1 MVSFIAHVAAALS
14 DTVNED
20 LSAMLYRQDASESDD
35 CEPTRTRETDFVPAE
50 AKSTPML
57 FISALTS
64 SIFTPTQR
72 GSCCH
77 ASLKVLPFSDEE
89 LAFPFGHQV
98 QFA

>member
-1 MVSFIAHVAAALS
+1 MVSFIPHVAMSLS

-20 LSAMLYRQDASESDD
+20 LSAMLYRQDAAESDD
-35 CEPTRTRETDFVPAE
+35 CELTRARETDFVPAA
-50 AKSTPML
+50 AKSTPTL
-57 FISALTS
+57 FKSALTS
-64 SIFTPTQR
+64 SIFTPMQR

-77 ASLKVLPFSDEE
+77 ASLKALPFSGEE